1 MYWIYPL
8 ALHPVTIADAGW
20 SAHRAVR
27 PLSSFYT
34 VNHYNATRDLFVQNL
49 FTPPRKTILL
59 FAATAALSILLLGG
73 CATKGS
79 GSPSAQPVFYPN
91 ATLNRVGEAQ
101 ARDEAQ
107 VCMARA
113 QDAGLTPE
121 EQTNAVARGAG
132 KGAAMGGVAGA
143 VGALVRGRGVE
154 RVVESG
160 AAGAAV
166 GGSVGAVGGA
176 FHEKPNQ
183 TYRRF
188 VHRCLSDKGFDV
200 IGWN

>member
-1 MYWIYPL
+1 MQ
-8 ALHPVTIADAGW
+8 
-20 SAHRAVR
+20 
-27 PLSSFYT
+27 
-34 VNHYNATRDLFVQNL
+34 NH
-49 FTPPRKTILL
+49 FTPIPKTHWLL
-59 FAATAALSILLLGG
+59 MAAVALPMVWLGG
-73 CATKGS
+73 CATQGA

-91 ATLNRVGEAQ
+91 ATLNRVGEAK

-113 QDAGLTPE
+113 ADAGLTPE

-154 RVVESG
+154 RVIGSG

>member
-1 MYWIYPL
+1 M
-8 ALHPVTIADAGW
+8 
-20 SAHRAVR
+20 
-27 PLSSFYT
+27 
-34 VNHYNATRDLFVQNL
+34 QNY
-49 FTPPRKTILL
+49 FTPTHKTIGLL
-59 FAATAALSILLLGG
+59 AATVALPILLLGG
-73 CATKGS
+73 CATQGA

-91 ATLNRVGEAQ
+91 TTLNRVGEAK

-113 QDAGLTPE
+113 ADAGLTPE

-154 RVVESG
+154 GVVGSG

-188 VHRCLSDKGFDV
+188 VQRCLSDKGFDV

>member
-1 MYWIYPL
+1 M
-8 ALHPVTIADAGW
+8 
-20 SAHRAVR
+20 
-27 PLSSFYT
+27 
-34 VNHYNATRDLFVQNL
+34 QNF
-49 FTPPRKTILL
+49 FTLTRKTICLL
-59 FAATAALSILLLGG
+59 AATAALPILLLGG
-73 CATKGS
+73 CATKGA

-107 VCMARA
+107 ACMARA
-113 QDAGLTPE
+113 QNAGLTPE

-154 RVVESG
+154 RMVESG

-176 FHEKPNQ
+176 FHEKPSQ

-188 VHRCLSDKGFDV
+188 VQRCLSDKGFDV

>member
-1 MYWIYPL
+1 MQ
-8 ALHPVTIADAGW
+8 TIFRPSFKTVRAGT
-20 SAHRAVR
+20 AIV
-27 PLSSFYT
+27 
-34 VNHYNATRDLFVQNL
+34 
-49 FTPPRKTILL
+49 LL
-59 FAATAALSILLLGG
+59 PILLLG
-73 CATKGS
+73 CATTGA

-91 ATLNRVGEAQ
+91 ATLNRVGEAR
-101 ARDEAQ
+101 AREEAQ

-113 QDAGLTPE
+113 QEAGLTPE

-143 VGALVRGRGVE
+143 VSALVRGRGVE
-154 RVVESG
+154 RMVESG

-176 FHEKPNQ
+176 FHEKPSQ